1 MVIGDWA
8 AFPMHSRNSQLC
20 HFGNYDSISMRVKL
34 PLLRTR
40 FIPPGRAPILRYGV
54 AVLSIIL
61 ALIPAFLLSD
71 LVESRLVVFAVAIMV
86 SAWYGGWKPGLVA
99 TTFALTVIA
108 YFSLAGARTQTDYR
122 QAIIHVALFVFVA
135 LLICWFNAAL
145 RSAQEGLRRSE
156 INFRSLV
163 TNAPYGVCRC
173 AFTGTLLDVNPALV
187 TMLGYGSGAELV
199 GSNLANLY
207 ADSQQWFI
215 LADYFRS
222 LQKFDG
228 LVAEWRKKDGS
239 SVILRLSGRA
249 MRGEKNAIF
258 FELFTED
265 VTERRALEQQLRQ
278 AQKMEAIGRLAGGIA
293 HDFNNLLMVISGYG
307 EFLLERI
314 GPDPALRAPAQEIAN
329 AAERATT
336 LTRQLLA
343 FSRKQMLAPKMLD
356 LNGIV
361 TENLKMLTR
370 LIGEDIDLVMVP
382 GAELGA
388 VKADPGQIEQV
399 IMNLAVNARDAMPQG
414 GKLTI
419 ETANVTLD
427 ENYARFHAPVRP
439 GEYVMLAISDTG
451 LGMDTETQSH
461 IFEPFF
467 TTKGPRGT
475 GLGLSTVYGIVKQSE
490 GYIWVY
496 SEHGKGTSFKVYLPR
511 VSATGETMAVQPAIA
526 ASKPGRGD
534 ETILLV
540 EDEPNLRRLAREA
553 LESQGYSVLDA
564 ADGASAI
571 QISNSYQSPIHLLL
585 TDVIMPGMN
594 GRELALRISSL
605 RSETRVLYMSGY
617 TENAIG
623 HNGTLDEGISLLQKP
638 FTLPALKAKVR
649 EMLDTP
655 LPQEVIMSARFA
667 GTGRAREKL
676 SPFRAQR
683 FKLQLPLKYRQLGEN
698 DWRTGTTENIS
709 RSGMLFR
716 AEEAIQPNVQLEIN
730 LVLPAE
736 IAGLSAAEVV
746 CRGEVVRTEGPDSST
761 MQTALAAKILQYHFQ
776 HGAQIPEA

>member
-1 MVIGDWA
+1 
-8 AFPMHSRNSQLC
+8 
-20 HFGNYDSISMRVKL
+20 MRVKL

-40 FIPPGRAPILRYGV
+40 FIPPARAPILRYGV
-54 AVLSIIL
+54 ALLSTIL

-71 LVESRLVVFAVAIMV
+71 IVESRLVVFAVAIMV
-86 SAWYGGWKPGLVA
+86 SAWYGGWKPGLAA
-99 TTFALTVIA
+99 TAFALTVSA
-108 YFSLAGARTQTDYR
+108 YFSLAGAHTHAEYR
-122 QAIIHVALFVFVA
+122 QAIIHLTLFVFVA
-135 LLICWFNAAL
+135 ALICSFNAAL
-145 RSAQEGLRRSE
+145 RSAQEALRRSE
-156 INFRSLV
+156 VNFRSLV

-173 AFTGTLLDVNPALV
+173 SSAGIILDVNPALV
-187 TMLGYGSGAELV
+187 TMLGYGSGAELM
-199 GSNLANLY
+199 GTNLANLY
-207 ADSQQWFI
+207 ADSQQWFS
-215 LADYFRS
+215 LADYFRA

-239 SVILRLSGRA
+239 SIILRLSGRA
-249 MRGEKNAIF
+249 MRGEKKAIF

-293 HDFNNLLMVISGYG
+293 HDFNNLLMVISGYS

-329 AAERATT
+329 AAERATG

-343 FSRKQMLAPKMLD
+343 FSRKQMLAPKVLD
-356 LNGIV
+356 LNGVV

-399 IMNLAVNARDAMPQG
+399 IMNLAVNARDAMPHG

-427 ENYARFHAPVRP
+427 ENYARFHAPVKP

-451 LGMDTETQSH
+451 LGMDNETQSH

-511 VSATGETMAVQPAIA
+511 VSASGEMVALQPAVA
-526 ASKPGRGD
+526 ASKPGQGD

-540 EDEPNLRRLAREA
+540 EDEPNLRRLARQA

-564 ADGASAI
+564 PDGASAI
-571 QISNSYQSPIHLLL
+571 QVSNSHQGPIHLLL

-605 RSETRVLYMSGY
+605 RPEARVLYMSGY

-623 HNGTLDEGISLLQKP
+623 HNGTLDEGITLLQKP

-649 EMLDTP
+649 EVLDTP
-655 LPQEVIMSARFA
+655 LPQEVTMSARFA

-698 DWRTGTTENIS
+698 DWRAGTTENIS

-716 AEEAIQPNVQLEIN
+716 AEEAIPPNVQLEIN

-746 CRGEVVRTEGPDSST
+746 CRGEIVRTVEADSST
-761 MQTALAAKILQYHFQ
+761 VHPALAAKILQYHFQ
-776 HGAQIPEA
+776 HGSQIPEA